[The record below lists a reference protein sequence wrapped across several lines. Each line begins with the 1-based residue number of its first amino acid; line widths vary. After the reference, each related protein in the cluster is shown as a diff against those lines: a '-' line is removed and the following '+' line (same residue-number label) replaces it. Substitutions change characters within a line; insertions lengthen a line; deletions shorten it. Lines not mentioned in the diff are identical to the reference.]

1 MDLDDHSSWLFHG
14 ESRKNCGRQGRK
26 WQEVLPWLV
35 LSEAGFYLVSFW
47 NRLFIPQVL
56 LFWELLPSPRWGWI
70 CISSSPWLVSP
81 SASRNL
87 AIHLHSL
94 SSDIPP
100 CGAFSM
106 DLTPC
111 CFLCSNKLRPISHLS
126 MSSQLPALLTF
137 QLLRWK
143 SDIDLWCPS
152 AVGIFFSLLKG
163 SCWQPFHWAQGSRAS
178 SVHRPYLGKR
188 GIFS

>member
-1 MDLDDHSSWLFHG
+1 MDLDDHSFWLFHG
-14 ESRKNCGRQGRK
+14 KSRKNCGRQGRK

-35 LSEAGFYLVSFW
+35 LSEAGFYLASFW
-47 NRLFIPQVL
+47 NQLFIPWVM
-56 LFWELLPSPRWGWI
+56 LFWELLPSPWWGQI

-94 SSDIPP
+94 SSDVPP

-111 CFLCSNKLRPISHLS
+111 CFLCSNKLRPISHLLWAVS
-126 MSSQLPALLTF
+126 YLPSWPFNFSGESQTSISGVP
-137 QLLRWK
+137 QLW
-143 SDIDLWCPS
+143 
-152 AVGIFFSLLKG
+152 GIFFSLLKW

-178 SVHRPYLGKR
+178 LVHRPYLGKR
-188 GIFS
+188 DIFS